1 MLNQNELVKYK
12 LSCLANAEPENIE
25 TGKIEVYWEDEQGN
39 EFTTEESI
47 TDIAHAAHDFICE
60 LETNLPSDDSDVKVS
75 KPDPASAAI
84 QFALTTEEPM
94 SFLRCWNEGN
104 FAAIRDEW
112 PEAPEA
118 VFAGADPLHSC
129 TPSA

>member
-1 MLNQNELVKYK
+1 MLTPAQVIMYK
-12 LSCLANAEPENIE
+12 LVTLANAEPEHIE
-25 TGKIEVYWEDEQGN
+25 TGEIEVYWEDEQGN

-47 TDIAHAAHDFICE
+47 TEIAQAAHDLIYE
-60 LETNLPSDDSDVKVS
+60 LETKSSSDNADAELA

-84 QFALTTEEPM
+84 KFSLTTEEPM
-94 SFLRCWNEGN
+94 AFLRCWNEGN

-112 PEAPEA
+112 PEVPEA